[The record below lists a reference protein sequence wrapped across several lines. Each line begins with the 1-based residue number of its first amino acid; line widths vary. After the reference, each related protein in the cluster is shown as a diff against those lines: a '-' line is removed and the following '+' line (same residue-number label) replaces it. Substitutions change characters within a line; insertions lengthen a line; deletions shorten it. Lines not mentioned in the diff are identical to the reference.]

1 MSFVGEFVGV
11 ALICDVANDAKAA
24 DDSTL
29 VVVKRVVVSFKE
41 AFITCLRHGE
51 GAVPGNAAVAGEGLI
66 KIFVFAG
73 FNQKGK
79 EFKRQL
85 ANDFFPLDAGN
96 AFHLAVPNRGATL
109 PIKREDA
116 V

>member
-1 MSFVGEFVGV
+1 MGFVCQFVGV
-11 ALICDVANDAKAA
+11 ALIGDVANDAKPA

-41 AFITCLRHGE
+41 SFITCLRHGE
-51 GAVPGNAAVAGEGLI
+51 AAVLGNAAVAREGLI

-79 EFKRQL
+79 EFKSQL
-85 ANDFFPLDAGN
+85 ANDVFAPHAGN
-96 AFHLAVPNRGATL
+96 AFHLAVPNRIATL
-109 PIKREDA
+109 PIKCDDA